1 MKHFLAL
8 VLAAAALAQ
17 PPGNTE
23 HGKRL
28 FEKDGCYECHGYMG
42 QGGRDGPR
50 IAATPLSLQA
60 LTRYVRRPLRSYARV
75 YRKGSSGSGSDRH
88 LRVPEIDSRRQ
99 ARQGHSAAES
109 VTRLTKPALS
119 GCAGL
124 QLQ

>member
-23 HGKRL
+23 RGKRL

-50 IAATPLSLQA
+50 IATTPPSLQA
-60 LTRYVRRPLRSYARV
+60 LTRYVRRPLGAMPAFTEKVLPDPELRDIYA
-75 YRKGSSGSGSDRH
+75 YLKSI
-88 LRVPEIDSRRQ
+88 P
-99 ARQGHSAAES
+99 AA
-109 VTRLTKPALS
+109 KPAKDIPL
-119 GCAGL
+119 L
-124 QLQ
+124 NQLRD